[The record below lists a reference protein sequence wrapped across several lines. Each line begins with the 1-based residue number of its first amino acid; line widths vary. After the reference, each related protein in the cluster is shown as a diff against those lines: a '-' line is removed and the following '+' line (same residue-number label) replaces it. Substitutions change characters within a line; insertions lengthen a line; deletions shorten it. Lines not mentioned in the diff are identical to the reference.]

1 MVKTIKTRE
10 STRDIKVL
18 DKAGFLTN
26 HLRQAT
32 VKSKEMI
39 SSDQEEGTNQYAIN
53 QVTARSKQMAG
64 KTSSKIQQKARQTI
78 RKKIQAMQSDMPSY
92 RRLILLCMAINF
104 LPDGVLRC
112 RAFFIFKKY
121 FLFLFVRGTKIKIQC
136 VQNKR
141 SSGVGKQYTTENDRN
156 SLSAQT

>member
-78 RKKIQAMQSDMPSY
+78 RKKIQAQ
-92 RRLILLCMAINF
+92 
-104 LPDGVLRC
+104 
-112 RAFFIFKKY
+112 
-121 FLFLFVRGTKIKIQC
+121 KIKEKSQS
-136 VQNKR
+136 Q
-141 SSGVGKQYTTENDRN
+141 
-156 SLSAQT
+156 

>member
-64 KTSSKIQQKARQTI
+64 KIGPINPARRPLI
-78 RKKIQAMQSDMPSY
+78 VSPST
-92 RRLILLCMAINF
+92 
-104 LPDGVLRC
+104 P
-112 RAFFIFKKY
+112 
-121 FLFLFVRGTKIKIQC
+121 
-136 VQNKR
+136 
-141 SSGVGKQYTTENDRN
+141 S
-156 SLSAQT
+156 